1 MCCNPFSAAAQ
12 ALRRTSAAKQQRAEQ
27 KHATTAAVLEEQAA
41 RQQRAL
47 LDLAR
52 TAQSLAAENAQL
64 HGRLAALQVGSCV
77 NSGSVVPLAGC
88 SVHLLFT
95 HIG

>member
-1 MCCNPFSAAAQ
+1 M
-12 ALRRTSAAKQQRAEQ
+12 
-27 KHATTAAVLEEQAA
+27 A

-64 HGRLAALQVGSCV
+64 HGRLAALQVGSCM
-77 NSGSVVPLAGC
+77 NSGWLVPLAGS
-88 SVHLLFT
+88 SVHLLRT
-95 HIG
+95 HTG